1 MFHNSMEDGFHKL
14 FPSVAVPEAVIVLLR
29 RYLFVIRYI
38 CLFYLKLRLT

>member
-29 RYLFVIRYI
+29 RHLLLSDTFVFFTLSYA
-38 CLFYLKLRLT
+38 